1 MTEKDKMLNGLKYD
15 SSDLELVKDRMEV
28 RKKCQQLNN
37 LDPYQLEEKKKLIKE
52 IFGKTGDEIS
62 ITAPF
67 WCDYGYNITIGD
79 RFYANFNLVILD
91 CAKVEFGD
99 DVLIGPN
106 CGFYTASHPIDPQ
119 ERKTGIE
126 DAKKIVVGNNVW
138 FGAGVHVLPGVTIG
152 NDVVVAAGSVVN
164 KDVPDRVLVAGN
176 PAKIIK
182 KI

>member
-1 MTEKDKMLNGLKYD
+1 MTEKEKMINGLTYD
-15 SSDLELVKDRMEV
+15 SADLELVNDRLTV
-28 RKKCQQLNN
+28 RKKCQILNN
-37 LDPYQLEEKKKLIKE
+37 LDPSQLDEKNKLVKE
-52 IFGKTGDEIS
+52 IFGKTGDKLS

-67 WCDYGYNITIGD
+67 WCDYGYNITVGE

-106 CGFYTASHPIDPQ
+106 CGFYTATHPIDPE
-119 ERKTGIE
+119 ERKTGVE
-126 DAKKIVVGNNVW
+126 SAQKIKVGNNVW

-164 KDVPDRVLVAGN
+164 KDVPNRVLVAGN
-176 PAKIIK
+176 PARIIK